1 MRYLIAILVM
11 MTVLLA
17 SISCRQ
23 AGEGKILGNGDL
35 EPITQ
40 AQPASTE
47 PEAGLTGGEPASTE
61 LETAS
66 TEPEAM
72 YTEPET
78 SPTGGEPAS
87 TELEATSTEL
97 EATST
102 EPEPA
107 STEPEPAST
116 DSGTVI
122 LPNEGWAETK
132 GSRGDP
138 GTTLEGSSAAPGTD
152 MVAASGRSPRSHDWH
167 RERIQMQLKAGEV
180 DDNQRWQEYLD
191 FVEKYQGPPV
201 HATNLSNRQIIT
213 VLDRQG
219 NPVPNAQV
227 KIGRRSDGTGAT
239 LTKRTYADGRT
250 MFFPLEGLDPGMA
263 MRNDKQTAGELT
275 ITVGRDGF
283 TRTIRIVPETAMEHE
298 IALEGSMTYGL
309 DFPLDVVFL
318 IDSTGSMADEI
329 HRIKMNLESIAKQV
343 SNLPANPDLR
353 FGMVSY
359 RDRGDEYVTRLYP
372 FDGNVRRF
380 SEAIQNLEASGGGDY
395 PESLNEAF
403 HEAVNNMGWR
413 ENAIRLIFLIA
424 DAPPHLDYP
433 QDKDY
438 ATEMMRAQE
447 KGIKVFSV
455 ASSGL
460 DQQGEYIFRQIA
472 QQTMGKFLF
481 ILYPTGPGGSLE
493 TPHDVEQYSIDR
505 LDSLIVKL
513 IEEELAKLRTGVE
526 QSGMTMK

>member
-17 SISCRQ
+17 SISCSQ
-23 AGEGKILGNGDL
+23 AEEGTIPGNGDL
-35 EPITQ
+35 QPITQ
-40 AQPASTE
+40 AQPA
-47 PEAGLTGGEPASTE
+47 
-61 LETAS
+61 
-66 TEPEAM
+66 
-72 YTEPET
+72 
-78 SPTGGEPAS
+78 
-87 TELEATSTEL
+87 
-97 EATST
+97 ST

-116 DSGTVI
+116 QPEPAPETRGEKTPGEEGYREANPETSGETGTVI
-122 LPNEGWAETK
+122 LPSEVGAETK
-132 GSRGDP
+132 GNRGDP
-138 GTTLEGSSAAPGTD
+138 GTTLKDSSAAPD
-152 MVAASGRSPRSHDWH
+152 MDVAATGSPPRSPDWH
-167 RERIQMQLKAGEV
+167 KEQVQMELKAGEV

-191 FVEKYQGPPV
+191 FVEEYRGAPV

-227 KIGRRSDGTGAT
+227 NISRRSDGTGAT

-263 MRNDKQTAGELT
+263 MRNDGQTAGELS
-275 ITVGRDGF
+275 ITVGRNGF
-283 TRTIRIVPETAMEHE
+283 AKTIRIVPETAMEHE
-298 IALEGSMTYGL
+298 IALEGTMTYGL

-329 HRIKMNLESIAKQV
+329 HRIKANLESIARQV

-380 SEAIQNLEASGGGDY
+380 SEAIQNLQANGGDDY
-395 PESLNEAF
+395 PESLNQAL
-403 HEAVNNMGWR
+403 HEAVNEMSWR
-413 ENAIRLIFLIA
+413 DDAIRLIFLIA
-424 DAPPHLDYP
+424 DAPPHLDYL

-460 DQQGEYIFRQIA
+460 DKQGEYIFRQIA

-481 ILYPTGPGGSLE
+481 ILYPTGPGGGLE

-526 QSGMTMK
+526 QSGMMMK

>member
-17 SISCRQ
+17 SLSCRQ
-23 AGEGKILGNGDL
+23 AGEGKIPGNGDL

-47 PEAGLTGGEPASTE
+47 PE
-61 LETAS
+61 TAS

-72 YTEPET
+72 STEPEAMSTEPEAMSTEPET
-78 SPTGGEPAS
+78 APTGGEPAS
-87 TELEATSTEL
+87 TELEATSTE
-97 EATST
+97 S
-102 EPEPA
+102 
-107 STEPEPAST
+107 EPAST

-138 GTTLEGSSAAPGTD
+138 GTTLEDSSAAPGAAPGTD
-152 MVAASGRSPRSHDWH
+152 LVAASGRSPRSPDWH

-191 FVEKYQGPPV
+191 FALEYRGPPV
-201 HATNLSNRQIIT
+201 HATNLSNRQIVT

-227 KIGRRSDGTGAT
+227 NISRRSDGTGAT

-250 MFFPLEGLDPGMA
+250 MFFPLQGLDPGMA
-263 MRNDKQTAGELT
+263 MRNDKQTAGELS
-275 ITVGRDGF
+275 ITVRRNGF
-283 TRTIRIVPETAMEHE
+283 TKTIRIVPETAMEHE
-298 IALEGSMTYGL
+298 IALEGTMTYGL

-329 HRIKMNLESIAKQV
+329 HRIKTNLESIARQV

-372 FDGNVRRF
+372 FDGNVQRF

-395 PESLNEAF
+395 PESLNEAL

-460 DQQGEYIFRQIA
+460 DQQGEYILRQIA

-481 ILYPTGPGGSLE
+481 ILYPTGPRGGLE

-513 IEEELAKLRTGVE
+513 IGEELAKLRTGVE
-526 QSGMTMK
+526 QSGMMMK

>member
-17 SISCRQ
+17 SISCSQ
-23 AGEGKILGNGDL
+23 AEEGTIPGNGDL

-47 PEAGLTGGEPASTE
+47 PEAAPARGEPASTE
-61 LETAS
+61 
-66 TEPEAM
+66 PEAA
-72 YTEPET
+72 
-78 SPTGGEPAS
+78 PTGGEPAP
-87 TELEATSTEL
+87 
-97 EATST
+97 T

-107 STEPEPAST
+107 STEPEPAPET
-116 DSGTVI
+116 RGEETPGDEGYRGTNGETGTRI
-122 LPNEGWAETK
+122 LPGEVGEKTGAETK

-138 GTTLEGSSAAPGTD
+138 GATLEDSSTAPD
-152 MVAASGRSPRSHDWH
+152 MDVVAASGRSPRSPDWH
-167 RERIQMQLKAGEV
+167 KERVQAELKAGEV

-191 FVEKYQGPPV
+191 FVEEYRGPPV

-227 KIGRRSDGTGAT
+227 NISRRSDGTGAT

-263 MRNDKQTAGELT
+263 MRNDGQTAGELS
-275 ITVGRDGF
+275 ITVKRNGF

-298 IALEGSMTYGL
+298 IALEGTMTYGL

-329 HRIKMNLESIAKQV
+329 HRIKANLKSIARKV

-380 SEAIQNLEASGGGDY
+380 SKAIQNLKARGGDDY
-395 PESLNEAF
+395 PESLNQAL
-403 HEAVNNMGWR
+403 HEAVNDMSWR
-413 ENAIRLIFLIA
+413 EDAIRLIFLIA

-460 DQQGEYIFRQIA
+460 DKQGEYIFRQIA

-481 ILYPTGPGGSLE
+481 ILYPTGPGGGLE

-526 QSGMTMK
+526 QSGMMMK